1 MTENKENKNRYHPID
16 NEKANQ
22 LHNRNSRQSF
32 LKFALQDQN
41 SRASLKARQSTQG
54 DFY

>member
-22 LHNRNSRQSF
+22 LHSRNSRQS
-32 LKFALQDQN
+32 LK
-41 SRASLKARQSTQG
+41 SLLYKTKIQG
-54 DFY
+54 PV